1 MVMTLLG
8 ILLLM
13 VFGTQSVAV
22 NVVATPSTP
31 VAVST
36 PVVAECMVQP
46 RTVGGVNEIASTAR
60 TPGPGTPTL
69 DEVIPYV
76 KPEGTPASSQAIDG
90 VMATIEQ
97 FIACANEGEYLRIL
111 ALFSDDFIHNYAAT
125 LGIPL
130 DENDPLITPSPAPED
145 ERALVANVTD
155 VIELPDGRI
164 SALATFSA
172 SDDPEET
179 ALVVFTLDY
188 DLDKERWLIDDFRVV
203 TPEDNQSG
211 WTVVQGEGYEGVLVP
226 EDQGRALIDFYVSG
240 TVRAVWT
247 PSEEIVARLEEDL
260 PSYLEIMA
268 AVTPGISADFID
280 RLPTYKRQYVG
291 FNQEEDG
298 LALILVNA
306 TCAGDDEIWRTQPV
320 IVMDG
325 GDCFFRVIYNPGNR
339 TFSGFEVNGE
349 A

>member
-1 MVMTLLG
+1 MVMMLFG
-8 ILLLM
+8 MLLLM
-13 VFGTQSVAV
+13 LFGTQSVAV

-31 VAVST
+31 AAVST
-36 PVVAECMVQP
+36 PVVTECTVQP

-69 DEVIPYV
+69 DEAIPYV

-90 VMATIEQ
+90 VMATMEQ
-97 FIACANEGEYLRIL
+97 FIACANAGEYLRIL
-111 ALFSDDFIHNYAAT
+111 ALFSDDFIRNYAGEI
-125 LGIPL
+125 GIPL
-130 DENDPLITPSPAPED
+130 AEGDLLLTPSPASED

-155 VIELPDGRI
+155 VIELPDGRV

-179 ALVVFTLDY
+179 VMVVFTLDY
-188 DLDKERWLIDDFRVV
+188 DSDKERWLIDDFREV
-203 TPEDNQSG
+203 TSEDEQSG

-226 EDQGRALIDFYVSG
+226 EEEARALTDVYVSG
-240 TVRAVWT
+240 TVLAVWT

-260 PSYLEIMA
+260 PKYLQTMA

-291 FNQEEDG
+291 FNREDG

-306 TCAGDDEIWRTQPV
+306 TCAGDDQTWRTQPV

-325 GDCFFRVIYNPGNR
+325 GDCFFRVTYNPGNR
-339 TFSGFEVNGE
+339 TFSDFQVNGE